1 MGGGLRSRKIS
12 AGSPPM
18 FPSVRPL
25 RETDPSV
32 ALPRFRRSRVLIL
45 VVAAVVIGTTSTIY
59 FARRSSAPQPL
70 AFSDFLKEVE
80 AGGVAEVTFGE
91 RAIDVLLRD
100 GRTAQTTAPPDFLS
114 ANSGFINDLVHRQIR
129 VDVSPLPEPGSL
141 SWSALVTAAAFLALL
156 GFTVYRT
163 TAGRIPSMSGR
174 ARVAERGETVITF
187 QDVAGVDE
195 AKDEVKEIVD
205 FLREPERFKMV
216 GGRIPKGVL
225 LVGPPG
231 TGKTLLARSIAGEA
245 GVPFL
250 FASGS
255 DFVEMYAGVGASRV
269 RRLFREARRHNSCIV
284 FIDELDAVGRSRGG
298 NSLSHEEREQT
309 LNQLLVEMDGFESH
323 HGIVVVAATNRQD
336 ILDPALLRPGRFD
349 RQVMV
354 GNPDLRGRDAI
365 LRVHARRISMEP
377 TADLWSIARGTP
389 GFSGADL
396 ANLVNEAA
404 LFAARAGR
412 KSVSDAD
419 LQEARDKVLMGVERR
434 SIALSELDRVNCAYH
449 EAGHAL
455 VAALLPGAD
464 PLHKVTI
471 IPRGKAM
478 GVTMQLPEA
487 DRHTYTKGYL
497 DTQVA
502 VLMGGRVAEELVM
515 KHMTS
520 GASNDI
526 ERATDIAQHMV
537 CEWGMSDLGPLA
549 FRKPGNAYES
559 DRPHAVSEATA
570 QRVDEEIRKVVMNG
584 YGRALGIIEHNREAL
599 RMLAE
604 ELLANESLEADQIKT
619 LLARSGA
626 RMECGDPV
634 ATS

>member
-1 MGGGLRSRKIS
+1 M
-12 AGSPPM
+12 
-18 FPSVRPL
+18 
-25 RETDPSV
+25 
-32 ALPRFRRSRVLIL
+32 ALPPRFRRPRFLIA
-45 VVAAVVIGTTSTIY
+45 VTAVVLLTAASAAFY
-59 FARRSSAPQPL
+59 FFAPAAAPRQI
-70 AFSDFLKEVE
+70 AFSEFIQRVE
-80 AGGVAEVTFGE
+80 SGGVTAVTFGE
-91 RAIDVLLRD
+91 REILVTFRD
-100 GRTAQTTAPPDFLS
+100 GAVAATIAPAEFS
-114 ANSGFINDLVHRQIR
+114 RNSSFITDLARRDVR
-129 VDVSPLPEPGSL
+129 VEVTPASDPTSL
-141 SWSALVTAAAFLALL
+141 GWSGLGVAAAFFLLL

-163 TAGRIPSMSGR
+163 TAGRIPSIGSR
-174 ARVAERGETVITF
+174 TRLADRTANVVTF

-205 FLREPERFKMV
+205 FLREPGRFSAV
-216 GGRIPKGVL
+216 GGRIPKGIL

-269 RRLFREARRHNSCIV
+269 RKLFRDAKRHGSCII

-309 LNQLLVEMDGFESH
+309 LNQLLVEMDGFEGH
-323 HGIVVVAATNRQD
+323 QGIVIIAATNRQD

-349 RQVMV
+349 RQVTV
-354 GNPDLRGRDAI
+354 GNPDLRGREAI
-365 LRVHARRISMEP
+365 LRVHARKINID
-377 TADLWSIARGTP
+377 AGVDLRSIARGTP

-404 LFAARAGR
+404 LFAGRANR
-412 KSVSDAD
+412 TTVTNAD
-419 LQEARDKVLMGVERR
+419 MHEARDKVLMGVERR

-449 EAGHAL
+449 EAGHAV
-455 VAALLPGAD
+455 VAALLPQAD

-471 IPRGKAM
+471 IPRGRAM

-497 DTQVA
+497 ETQVA
-502 VLMGGRVAEELVM
+502 VLMGGRVAEELFM
-515 KHMTS
+515 NHMTS

-537 CEWGMSDLGPLA
+537 CEWGMSELGPLA
-549 FRKPGNAYES
+549 YRKPGNAYES
-559 DRPHAVSEATA
+559 DRAHVVSEATA

-584 YGRALGIIEHNREAL
+584 YNHAKWIIEKNRTAVEMMAK
-599 RMLAE
+599 
-604 ELLANESLEADQIKT
+604 ELLEVESLEADELKALI
-619 LLARSGA
+619 ARAGA
-626 RMECGDPV
+626 
-634 ATS
+634 SLN